1 MQTTYSYS
9 PMEDYGA
16 AYTSGALLHGMD
28 APELG
33 ELEGFGS
40 KLKKGLKKVG
50 RAVDKSRRQL
60 DDKIFHNSLAKKIG
74 VSQARAQVEKVAHNP
89 AVVRVVGT
97 VVAAVASVVATPA
110 AGAAIMAGVKGVTG
124 RIASNLEQTRAARA
138 EGDIKA
144 QDDAFNKLQAAI
156 PYMTPD
162 EKAFVKQKY
171 DAGGGTMKYFSGRYA
186 DRGAVEMVNA
196 ANAKRLAAVSATEKT
211 VTTAMEKIPL
221 EQRVVVKDAYARHG
235 MSAFNQPQIMRILSP
250 VLQSGTQVMTQQ
262 TAMAEGVS
270 QNNAYVQAQNIAS
283 VAPQII
289 QANPSGVQ
297 QVAAPTSNSMP
308 VMLGVVGLLASVLI

>member
-33 ELEGFGS
+33 ELEGFGR

-50 RAVDKSRRQL
+50 RAVDKSRRSL
-60 DDKIFHNSLAKKIG
+60 NKAVFENKLAKVTGISK
-74 VSQARAQVEKVAHNP
+74 VYKEVNRAAHNP

-97 VVAAVASVVATPA
+97 VAAVVASVVATPA
-110 AGAAIMAGVKGVTG
+110 AGAAISAGIKGVTT
-124 RIASNLEQTRAARA
+124 RIVANQNARDAVQQAKKEDATFNLVQNAV
-138 EGDIKA
+138 
-144 QDDAFNKLQAAI
+144 
-156 PYMTPD
+156 PYMTD
-162 EKAFVKQKY
+162 EQKAVVKAAY
-171 DAGGGTMKYFSGRYA
+171 DNKGIAAFTG
-186 DRGAVEMVNA
+186 RGASRDVVEIVKDA
-196 ANAKRLAAVSATEKT
+196 EAKRLAAITSTEKT
-211 VTTAMEKIPL
+211 VVDAMAKIPL
-221 EQRVVVKDAYARHG
+221 EQRIVVKDAYARHG
-235 MSAFNQPQIMRILSP
+235 MSAFNQPQIVRILSP

-297 QVAAPTSNSMP
+297 QVAAPTSGNMP
-308 VMLGVVGLLASVLI
+308 IMLGVVGLLASVLI